1 MTMQKPLS
9 AKMNATILGQRL
21 GAPVALHDPAAGPK
35 CRKPQ
40 LRVAKDRHPINDL
53 TALEA
58 WSPWFSSAPATRRL
72 KCLEGPLPS
81 LPAMQA

>member
-40 LRVAKDRHPINDL
+40 LRVAKDRHPSTDL
-53 TALEA
+53 TAVGGLVA
-58 WSPWFSSAPATRRL
+58 VVLFCSGHKATRM
-72 KCLEGPLPS
+72 P
-81 LPAMQA
+81 